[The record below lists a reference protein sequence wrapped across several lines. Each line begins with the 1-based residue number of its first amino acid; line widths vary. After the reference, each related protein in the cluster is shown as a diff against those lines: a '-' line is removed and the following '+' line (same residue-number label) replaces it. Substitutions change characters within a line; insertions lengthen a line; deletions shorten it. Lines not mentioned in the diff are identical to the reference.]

1 MEWAA
6 AWQSCME
13 RGRRCGCWRRC
24 WRRGAERALSLNGR
38 ALLVRW
44 EPLGEGAFSS
54 VYACCD
60 ASTGEPFAIKEM
72 LCQSAEQL
80 SAARAEVRIH
90 RKVGRHPGL
99 LPLIDACEL
108 EAGPRGAIIVA
119 LLMPL
124 FTRGTLFDL
133 LQRQAAT
140 SNAASVGLG
149 GRSGSGGGGGSGGPM
164 AENSALRLF
173 RSVCSAIHKLHAAGI
188 AHRDLKPHNVLLSD
202 HGDPCVMDFGS
213 SCEIPIHVTSRK
225 QAVMLQDQAAQ
236 LCSLPYRAPEL
247 FDVGSKT
254 TIDEKVDVWSLG
266 CLLFAITYGRGF
278 SPFECQWRGLLLEPC
293 TVSMSAVINPIRM
306 PPEVRMSY
314 SDDFFALMEW
324 ALTVEP
330 RNRPGLPQL
339 IDRIDE
345 KWPEL
350 LYNNINTHNDDA
362 GRNKSRRAEVV

>member
-1 MEWAA
+1 MAA
-6 AWQSCME
+6 GW
-13 RGRRCGCWRRC
+13 RRCVDGARMCGC
-24 WRRGAERALSLNGR
+24 WRRGAERELSLNGR

-54 VYACCD
+54 VYSCRD
-60 ASTGEPFAIKEM
+60 ARTGEQFALKEM

-80 SAARAEVRIH
+80 AAARAEVRIH
-90 RKVGRHPGL
+90 RKVGHHSGL
-99 LPLIDACEL
+99 LPLVDAGER
-108 EAGPRGAIIVA
+108 EVSGGPRGAVTVT

-124 FTRGTLFDL
+124 FAHGTLFDL
-133 LQRQAAT
+133 LQQQQADAF
-140 SNAASVGLG
+140 SSKVASFRDGRKLG
-149 GRSGSGGGGGSGGPM
+149 GNGLM

-173 RSVCSAIHKLHAAGI
+173 RSVCSAIHRLHAAGI
-188 AHRDLKPHNVLLSD
+188 AHRDLKPHNILLSP

-225 QAVMLQDQAAQ
+225 QAVMLQDEAAQ

-278 SPFECQWRGLLLEPC
+278 SPFECQWRGQLVEPC
-293 TVSMSAVINPIRM
+293 NVSLSAVINPIRM
-306 PPEVRMSY
+306 PAEVRMSY

-350 LYNNINTHNDDA
+350 LYRNSNNDTFGDDG
-362 GRNKSRRAEVV
+362 GRRKNERGRVEVV